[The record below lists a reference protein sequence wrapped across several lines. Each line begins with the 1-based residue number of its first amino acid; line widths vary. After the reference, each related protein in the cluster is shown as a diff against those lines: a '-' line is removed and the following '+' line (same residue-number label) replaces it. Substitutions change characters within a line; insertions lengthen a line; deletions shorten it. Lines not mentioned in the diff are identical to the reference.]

1 MLDYDEIEF
10 HWIGHD
16 GFRIVGNDK
25 DNAEKTIYIDPFQL
39 TKTQHSKNDADILL
53 ISHNHYDHL
62 SLDDLKQVISQKTSI
77 IAAKECI
84 EQLKELDVKEVKG
97 VEPGDKL
104 NIQNIPIQIV
114 AAYNINKKF
123 HPKADG
129 KVGYVLT
136 LNNRLI
142 YHTGDTDII
151 PEMSSV
157 SPDIAFVPVSGT
169 YVMTAEEAAR
179 AINEFIKPKHLA
191 IPMHYGSII
200 GTEKDAE
207 RFAGLVKICNTKI
220 LERE

>member
-1 MLDYDEIEF
+1 MLDYDNIEF

-16 GFRIVGNDK
+16 GFRIVGSDK
-25 DNAEKTIYIDPFQL
+25 DNAKKTIYIDPFQL
-39 TKTQHSKNDADILL
+39 TKTQHSKNDADLLL

-104 NIQNIPIQIV
+104 ILQNIPIQIV
-114 AAYNINKKF
+114 PAYNVNKKF

-136 LNNRLI
+136 LNNHLI

-157 SPDIAFVPVSGT
+157 SADIAFVPVSGT

-207 RFAGLVKICNTKI
+207 RFAELVTICNTRI

>member
-207 RFAGLVKICNTKI
+207 RFAELVKICNTKI

>member
-16 GFRIVGNDK
+16 GFRIVGSSK
-25 DNAEKTIYIDPFQL
+25 DNAKKTIYIDPFQL
-39 TKTQHSKNDADILL
+39 TKKQHSKNDADILL

-129 KVGYVLT
+129 KVGFVFNLS
-136 LNNRLI
+136 NQI
-142 YHTGDTDII
+142 VYHAGDTDVI
-151 PEMSSV
+151 PEMRSIN
-157 SPDIAFVPVSGT
+157 PDIAFVPVSGT
-169 YVMTAEEAAR
+169 YVMTADEAAQ
-179 AINEFIKPKHLA
+179 AINEFIKPKKLA
-191 IPMHYGSII
+191 IPMHYGSIV

-207 RFAGLVKICNTKI
+207 RFVELVKICNTKI
-220 LERE
+220 LQRE